1 MLDIDCLATLPRYE
15 PRKVQRLAEITDCEG
30 RFTMVTETGVVY
42 LSAAQLARR
51 YSVHVV
57 TVWRWAQTGRLPPPI
72 RLTPRTTRWRKDQ
85 IEASEAERERSNER

>member
-1 MLDIDCLATLPRYE
+1 MAT
-15 PRKVQRLAEITDCEG
+15 DN
-30 RFTMVTETGVVY
+30 GVVY
-42 LSAAQLARR
+42 FSAAQLARR

-85 IEASEAERERSNER
+85 IQASEAEWERNQE